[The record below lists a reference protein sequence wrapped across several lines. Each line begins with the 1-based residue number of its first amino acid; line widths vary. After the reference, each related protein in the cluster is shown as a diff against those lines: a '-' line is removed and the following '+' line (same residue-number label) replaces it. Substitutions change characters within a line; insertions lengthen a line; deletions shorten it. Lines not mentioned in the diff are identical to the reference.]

1 MNAEIISIDSMQ
13 VYKYMDIGTAKVTE
27 EEKEGIMHNMID
39 VQEPDE
45 RFSVAEYIKQVKKI
59 EQDIIT
65 KGKNIIIIGG
75 TGLYVNSLIYG
86 FTFEENDEK
95 VLLDYRKELEKS
107 LEAGKETLETLYKKA
122 KEIDEKAAKMISSTD
137 KKRIFRILEIYYITN
152 MQKTKIDEKR
162 RKNNK
167 NTSKRNSNS
176 NSNIKNNVSNN
187 DDNIEYKLFYIDMER
202 ELLYDR
208 INKRV
213 DIMLDLG
220 LIEETKKT
228 ITIIAKNK
236 KVKEEEILKDYSNI
250 TALQAIGYREVI
262 SYLKDEL
269 TFDEMK
275 EKIKQN
281 TRRYAKRQI
290 TWFKK
295 NDKIIL
301 DRTKNDEEL
310 IEIILENI

>member
-1 MNAEIISIDSMQ
+1 MQ
-13 VYKYMDIGTAKVTE
+13 IYKYMDIGTAKVTE
-27 EEKEGIMHNMID
+27 EEKEGIIHHMID
-39 VQEPDE
+39 IKDPDE

-59 EQDIIT
+59 EQDIIN

-95 VLLDYRKELEKS
+95 VLLDYRKKLEKS
-107 LEAGKETLETLYKKA
+107 LEAGKETIETLYKKA
-122 KEIDEKAAKMISSTD
+122 KEIDEKAADMISSTD
-137 KKRIFRILEIYYITN
+137 KKRIFRILEIYYLTN

-167 NTSKRNSNS
+167 NTSKRNRNS
-176 NSNIKNNVSNN
+176 NSNIKNNGSNN
-187 DDNIEYKLFYIDMER
+187 DNIEYKLFYIDMDR
-202 ELLYDR
+202 KLLYDR

-213 DIMLDLG
+213 DIMLNLG
-220 LIEETKKT
+220 LIEETKKI

-236 KVKEEEILKDYSNI
+236 KAKEEEILNDYSNI

-262 SYLKDEL
+262 SYLKNEL

-301 DRTKNDEEL
+301 DRTKNDEKL

>member
-1 MNAEIISIDSMQ
+1 MQ
-13 VYKYMDIGTAKVTE
+13 IYKYMDIGTAKVTE
-27 EEKEGIMHNMID
+27 EEKEGIIHHMID
-39 VQEPDE
+39 IKDPDE
-45 RFSVAEYIKQVKKI
+45 RFSVAEYVKQVKKI
-59 EQDIIT
+59 EQDIIN

-86 FTFEENDEK
+86 FIFEENDEK

-107 LEAGKETLETLYKKA
+107 LEDGKETLETLYKKA

-137 KKRIFRILEIYYITN
+137 KKRIFRILEIYYLTN

-176 NSNIKNNVSNN
+176 NSNSNGSNN
-187 DDNIEYKLFYIDMER
+187 DDNIEYKLFYIDIER

-236 KVKEEEILKDYSNI
+236 KVKEEEILNDYSNI

-295 NDKIIL
+295 NDKSIL

>member
-1 MNAEIISIDSMQ
+1 MQ
-13 VYKYMDIGTAKVTE
+13 IYKYMDIGTAKVTE
-27 EEKEGIMHNMID
+27 EEKEGIIHHMID
-39 VQEPDE
+39 IKDPDE

-59 EQDIIT
+59 EQDIRT

-107 LEAGKETLETLYKKA
+107 LEDGKETLETLYKKA
-122 KEIDEKAAKMISSTD
+122 KEIDEKAADMISSTD
-137 KKRIFRILEIYYITN
+137 KKRIFRILEIYYLTN

-176 NSNIKNNVSNN
+176 NSNIKNNGSNN

-213 DIMLDLG
+213 DIMLNLG
-220 LIEETKKT
+220 LIEETKKI

-236 KVKEEEILKDYSNI
+236 KAKEEEILNDYSNI

-262 SYLKDEL
+262 SYLKNEL

-295 NDKIIL
+295 NNKIIL

>member
-1 MNAEIISIDSMQ
+1 MQ

-27 EEKEGIMHNMID
+27 EEKEGIVHHMID

-45 RFSVAEYIKQVKKI
+45 RFSVAEYIRKVKKI
-59 EQDIIT
+59 EQDILK

-95 VLLDYRKELEKS
+95 VLLDYRKS
-107 LEAGKETLETLYKKA
+107 LEQSIESGKETLDTLYEKA
-122 KEIDEKAAKMISSTD
+122 KNIDEKAADIISRTD
-137 KKRIFRILEIYYITN
+137 KKRIFRILEIYYL
-152 MQKTKIDEKR
+152 
-162 RKNNK
+162 
-167 NTSKRNSNS
+167 
-176 NSNIKNNVSNN
+176 SNIGKTEIDKKRKENNEESDIIIGGYN
-187 DDNIEYKLFYIDMER
+187 DTKKLEYKLFYIDMDR
-202 ELLYDR
+202 EILYNR

-213 DIMLDLG
+213 EIMLELG
-220 LIEETKKT
+220 LIEETKKV
-228 ITIIAKNK
+228 IEIIANK
-236 KVKEEEILKDYSNI
+236 KKMSYEEIFKNYDDI

-262 SYLKDEL
+262 AYLKNEIDYE
-269 TFDEMK
+269 EMK

-295 NDKIIL
+295 NEKIML
-301 DRTKNDEEL
+301 DREKTDEEL
-310 IEIILENI
+310 IEIIMQNI

>member
-1 MNAEIISIDSMQ
+1 MQ
-13 VYKYMDIGTAKVTE
+13 IYKHMDIGTAKVTE
-27 EEKEGIMHNMID
+27 EEKEGIIHHMID
-39 VQEPDE
+39 IKDPDE
-45 RFSVAEYIKQVKKI
+45 RFSVAEYVKQVKKI

-137 KKRIFRILEIYYITN
+137 KKRIFRILEIYYLTN

-167 NTSKRNSNS
+167 NTSKSNSNS
-176 NSNIKNNVSNN
+176 NSKNNESNN

-228 ITIIAKNK
+228 ITIIAKKK
-236 KVKEEEILKDYSNI
+236 KVKEEEILNDYSNI

-295 NDKIIL
+295 NNKIIL

>member
-1 MNAEIISIDSMQ
+1 MQ
-13 VYKYMDIGTAKVTE
+13 IYKYMDIGTAKVTE
-27 EEKEGIMHNMID
+27 EEKEGIIHHMID
-39 VQEPDE
+39 IKDPDE
-45 RFSVAEYIKQVKKI
+45 RFSVAEYVKQVKKI
-59 EQDIIT
+59 KQDIIT

-167 NTSKRNSNS
+167 NTSKSNS
-176 NSNIKNNVSNN
+176 NRNIKNNESNN
-187 DDNIEYKLFYIDMER
+187 DDIEYKLFYIDMER

-213 DIMLDLG
+213 DIMLNLG

-228 ITIIAKNK
+228 ITIIAKKK
-236 KVKEEEILKDYSNI
+236 KVKEEEILNDYSNI

-290 TWFKK
+290 IWFKK

-310 IEIILENI
+310 IEIILEKGVHI

>member
-1 MNAEIISIDSMQ
+1 MQ
-13 VYKYMDIGTAKVTE
+13 IYKYMDIGTAKVTE
-27 EEKEGIMHNMID
+27 EEKEGIIHHMID
-39 VQEPDE
+39 IKDPDE

-137 KKRIFRILEIYYITN
+137 KKRIFRILEIYYLTN

-167 NTSKRNSNS
+167 NTNKSNS
-176 NSNIKNNVSNN
+176 NSNGNSKNNVRNN

>member
-1 MNAEIISIDSMQ
+1 MQ
-13 VYKYMDIGTAKVTE
+13 IYKYMDIGTAKVTE
-27 EEKEGIMHNMID
+27 EEKEGIIHHMID
-39 VQEPDE
+39 IKDPDE
-45 RFSVAEYIKQVKKI
+45 RFSVAEYVKQVKKI
-59 EQDIIT
+59 EQDIIN

-107 LEAGKETLETLYKKA
+107 LEDGKETLETLYKKA

-137 KKRIFRILEIYYITN
+137 KKTIFRILEIYYITN

-176 NSNIKNNVSNN
+176 NSNSNIKNNGSNN

-220 LIEETKKT
+220 LIEETKKI

-236 KVKEEEILKDYSNI
+236 KVKEEEILNDYSNI

-295 NDKIIL
+295 NNKIIL

>member
-1 MNAEIISIDSMQ
+1 MQ
-13 VYKYMDIGTAKVTE
+13 IYKYMDIGTAKVTE
-27 EEKEGIMHNMID
+27 EEKEGIIHHMID
-39 VQEPDE
+39 IKDPDE

-167 NTSKRNSNS
+167 NTSKSNS
-176 NSNIKNNVSNN
+176 NSNIKNNESNN

-220 LIEETKKT
+220 LIEETKNT

-236 KVKEEEILKDYSNI
+236 KVKEEEILNDYSNI

-295 NDKIIL
+295 NNKIIL

>member
-1 MNAEIISIDSMQ
+1 MQ
-13 VYKYMDIGTAKVTE
+13 IYKYMDIGTAKVTE
-27 EEKEGIMHNMID
+27 EEKEGIIHHMID
-39 VQEPDE
+39 IKDPDE
-45 RFSVAEYIKQVKKI
+45 RFSVAEYVKQVKKI
-59 EQDIIT
+59 EQDIIN

-86 FTFEENDEK
+86 FIFEENDEK

-107 LEAGKETLETLYKKA
+107 LEDGKETLETLYKKA

-137 KKRIFRILEIYYITN
+137 KKRIFRILEIYYLTN

-176 NSNIKNNVSNN
+176 NSNSNGSNN
-187 DDNIEYKLFYIDMER
+187 DDNIEYKLFYIDIER

-236 KVKEEEILKDYSNI
+236 KVKEEEILNDYSNI

>member
-1 MNAEIISIDSMQ
+1 MQ
-13 VYKYMDIGTAKVTE
+13 IYKYMDIGTAKVTE
-27 EEKEGIMHNMID
+27 EEKEGIIHHMID
-39 VQEPDE
+39 IKDPDE
-45 RFSVAEYIKQVKKI
+45 RFSVAEYVKQVKKI
-59 EQDIIT
+59 EKEIL
-65 KGKNIIIIGG
+65 KRGKNIIIIGG

-95 VLLDYRKELEKS
+95 VLLDYRKKLEKS

-122 KEIDEKAAKMISSTD
+122 KEIDEKAADMISSTD
-137 KKRIFRILEIYYITN
+137 KKRIFRILEIYCLTN
-152 MQKTKIDEKR
+152 IQKTEIDKKR
-162 RKNNK
+162 RENNNNNNNNEKNSKNNG
-167 NTSKRNSNS
+167 N
-176 NSNIKNNVSNN
+176 NN
-187 DDNIEYKLFYIDMER
+187 DNNIEYKLFYIDMER

-213 DIMLDLG
+213 DIMLNLG

-236 KVKEEEILKDYSNI
+236 KVKEEEILNDYSNI

-295 NDKIIL
+295 NNKIIL

>member
-1 MNAEIISIDSMQ
+1 MQ
-13 VYKYMDIGTAKVTE
+13 IYKYMDIGTAKVTE
-27 EEKEGIMHNMID
+27 EEKEGIIHHMID
-39 VQEPDE
+39 IKDPDE
-45 RFSVAEYIKQVKKI
+45 RFSVAEYVKQVKKI
-59 EQDIIT
+59 EKEIL
-65 KGKNIIIIGG
+65 KRGKNIIIIGG

-95 VLLDYRKELEKS
+95 VLLDYRKKLEKS

-122 KEIDEKAAKMISSTD
+122 KEIDEKAADMISSTD
-137 KKRIFRILEIYYITN
+137 KKRIFRILEIYCLTN
-152 MQKTKIDEKR
+152 IQKTEIDKKR
-162 RKNNK
+162 RENNNNNNNNEKNSKNNG
-167 NTSKRNSNS
+167 N
-176 NSNIKNNVSNN
+176 NN
-187 DDNIEYKLFYIDMER
+187 DNNIEYKLFYIDMER

-213 DIMLDLG
+213 DIMLNLG

-228 ITIIAKNK
+228 ITIIAKKK
-236 KVKEEEILKDYSNI
+236 KVKEEEILNDYSNI

-262 SYLKDEL
+262 SYLKNEL

-295 NDKIIL
+295 NNKIIL

>member
-1 MNAEIISIDSMQ
+1 MQ
-13 VYKYMDIGTAKVTE
+13 IYKYMDIGTAKVTE
-27 EEKEGIMHNMID
+27 EEKEGIIHHMID
-39 VQEPDE
+39 IKDPDE

-122 KEIDEKAAKMISSTD
+122 KEIDEKAASTISITD
-137 KKRIFRILEIYYITN
+137 KKRIFRILEIYHISN
-152 MQKTKIDEKR
+152 IQKTEIDKKR
-162 RKNNK
+162 RENNNNNNEKNSKNNG
-167 NTSKRNSNS
+167 N
-176 NSNIKNNVSNN
+176 NN
-187 DDNIEYKLFYIDMER
+187 DNNIEYKLFYIDMER

-213 DIMLDLG
+213 DIMIDLG

-228 ITIIAKNK
+228 ITIIAKKK
-236 KVKEEEILKDYSNI
+236 KVKEEEILNDYSNI

>member
-1 MNAEIISIDSMQ
+1 MQ
-13 VYKYMDIGTAKVTE
+13 IYKYMDIGTAKVTE
-27 EEKEGIMHNMID
+27 EEKEGIIHHMID
-39 VQEPDE
+39 IKDPDE

-176 NSNIKNNVSNN
+176 NSNIKNNGSNN

-202 ELLYDR
+202 ELLYHR

-213 DIMLDLG
+213 DIMLNLG

-228 ITIIAKNK
+228 ITIIAKKK
-236 KVKEEEILKDYSNI
+236 KVKEEEILNDYSNI

>member
-1 MNAEIISIDSMQ
+1 MQ
-13 VYKYMDIGTAKVTE
+13 IYKYMDIGTAKVTE
-27 EEKEGIMHNMID
+27 EEKEGIIHHMID
-39 VQEPDE
+39 IKDPDE

-59 EQDIIT
+59 EQDIIN

-95 VLLDYRKELEKS
+95 VLLDYRRELEKS

-122 KEIDEKAAKMISSTD
+122 KEIDEKAAEMISSTD

-167 NTSKRNSNS
+167 NTSKSNS
-176 NSNIKNNVSNN
+176 NS

-213 DIMLDLG
+213 DIMIDLG

-228 ITIIAKNK
+228 ITIIAKKK
-236 KVKEEEILKDYSNI
+236 KVKEEEILNDYSNI

>member
-1 MNAEIISIDSMQ
+1 
-13 VYKYMDIGTAKVTE
+13 MDIGTAKVTE
-27 EEKEGIMHNMID
+27 EEKEGIIHHMID
-39 VQEPDE
+39 IKDPDE
-45 RFSVAEYIKQVKKI
+45 RFSVAEYVKQVKKI

-220 LIEETKKT
+220 LIEETKNT

-295 NDKIIL
+295 NNKIIL

>member
-1 MNAEIISIDSMQ
+1 MQ
-13 VYKYMDIGTAKVTE
+13 IYKYMDIGTAKVTE
-27 EEKEGIMHNMID
+27 EEKEGIIHHMID
-39 VQEPDE
+39 IKDPDE

-59 EQDIIT
+59 EQDIIN

-137 KKRIFRILEIYYITN
+137 KKRIFRILEIYYLTN

-167 NTSKRNSNS
+167 NTSKSNSNS
-176 NSNIKNNVSNN
+176 NSKNNESNN

-228 ITIIAKNK
+228 ITIIAKKK
-236 KVKEEEILKDYSNI
+236 KVKEEEILNDYSNI

-262 SYLKDEL
+262 SYLKNEL

-295 NDKIIL
+295 NNKIIL

>member
-1 MNAEIISIDSMQ
+1 MQ
-13 VYKYMDIGTAKVTE
+13 IYKYMDIGTAKVTE
-27 EEKEGIMHNMID
+27 EEKEGIIHHMID
-39 VQEPDE
+39 IKDPDE
-45 RFSVAEYIKQVKKI
+45 RFSVAEYVKQVKKI

-107 LEAGKETLETLYKKA
+107 LEVGKETLETLYKKA
-122 KEIDEKAAKMISSTD
+122 KEIDEKAANMISSTD

-167 NTSKRNSNS
+167 NTKNTSKSNS

-236 KVKEEEILKDYSNI
+236 KVKEEEILNDYSNI

>member
-1 MNAEIISIDSMQ
+1 MQ
-13 VYKYMDIGTAKVTE
+13 IYKYMDIGTAKVTE
-27 EEKEGIMHNMID
+27 EEKEGIIHHMID
-39 VQEPDE
+39 IKDPDE
-45 RFSVAEYIKQVKKI
+45 RFSVAEYVKQVKKI

-122 KEIDEKAAKMISSTD
+122 KEIDEKAADMISSTD
-137 KKRIFRILEIYYITN
+137 KKRIFRILEIYYLTN

-167 NTSKRNSNS
+167 NTSKS
-176 NSNIKNNVSNN
+176 KNNGSNN

-213 DIMLDLG
+213 DIMLELG

-228 ITIIAKNK
+228 ITIIAKKK
-236 KVKEEEILKDYSNI
+236 KVKEEEILNDYSNI